1 MIRQTWSQY
10 LWSFIITP
18 RPIQDP
24 IELKKSTE
32 IIQNK
37 VMKATRKTKYDN
49 VITELKI
56 VLQKRNATQSESKT

>member
-1 MIRQTWSQY
+1 MKTQTWSQY
-10 LWSFIITP
+10 WWSWIVTP

-37 VMKATRKTKYDN
+37 VMKATRKTKYDS

-56 VLQKRNATQSESKT
+56 VLQKRNATL

>member
-1 MIRQTWSQY
+1 MKQTWSQY
-10 LWSFIITP
+10 WWSWIITP

-24 IELKKSTE
+24 IELKISNE

-37 VMKATRKTKYDN
+37 IMKATRKTKYDN

-56 VLQKRNATQSESKT
+56 VLQKRNGTL